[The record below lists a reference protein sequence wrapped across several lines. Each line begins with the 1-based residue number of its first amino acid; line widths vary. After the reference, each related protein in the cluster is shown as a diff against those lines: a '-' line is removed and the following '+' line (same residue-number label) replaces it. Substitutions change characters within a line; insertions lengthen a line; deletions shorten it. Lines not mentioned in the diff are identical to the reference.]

1 MSNEIIV
8 AIISGLC
15 VAIPSIIATLVNIRK
30 NNDLVIFRLNQ
41 LDQKVHEHN
50 NLIDRM
56 YKAESNIELLNEK
69 MADLEKSHIWHIIKI
84 WYNNDGRNARISK
97 KI

>member
-1 MSNEIIV
+1 MTTIIT

-15 VAIPSIIATLVNIRK
+15 VAIPSIIATISTNKKDNSLVLYRINE
-30 NNDLVIFRLNQ
+30 

-56 YKAESNIELLNEK
+56 YKIENRVTI
-69 MADLEKSHIWHIIKI
+69 LEENKKS
-84 WYNNDGRNARISK
+84 
-97 KI
+97 

>member
-1 MSNEIIV
+1 METIIT

-15 VAIPSIIATLVNIRK
+15 VAVPSIIATITANKKDNSIVLYRINE
-30 NNDLVIFRLNQ
+30 

-56 YKAESNIELLNEK
+56 YKVENRVTILEEK
-69 MADLEKSHIWHIIKI
+69 K
-84 WYNNDGRNARISK
+84 N
-97 KI
+97 